1 MLNKNVVV
9 RNLPIF
15 GVPDVDYDGWII
27 YIELDFV
34 QGFQKYIT
42 LGVLSEK
49 VIMNLPVLGG
59 CPPSS

>member
-9 RNLPIF
+9 RNLPIL
-15 GVPDVDYDGWII
+15 GVPDVDHDGWII

-49 VIMNLPVLGG
+49 
-59 CPPSS
+59 